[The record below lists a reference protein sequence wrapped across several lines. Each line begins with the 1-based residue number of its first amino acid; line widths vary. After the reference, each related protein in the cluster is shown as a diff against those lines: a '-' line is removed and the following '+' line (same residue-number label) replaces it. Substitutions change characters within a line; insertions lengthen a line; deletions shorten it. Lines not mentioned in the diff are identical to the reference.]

1 MRTGAPETIYVI
13 DDDESVRDS
22 LLILLSLKGYQVQ
35 AFASA
40 KAFLEAM
47 PPVIAGCLLL
57 DIRMPQITGL
67 QLQAELAARGIEVPV
82 VIITGHGDVSAAR
95 SAFLHGAVDFLEKPL
110 EEEAVLGAIRES
122 LGRDR
127 QRREQEA
134 LVVQRDSAMARL
146 TAREREVMELMC
158 DGHRNVDIAE
168 QLGISPRTVEVH
180 RAHLM
185 AKLQVD
191 DLAELIRLRGNSRPS
206 GREL

>member
-1 MRTGAPETIYVI
+1 MTTGVPETVYVI
-13 DDDESVRDS
+13 DDDASVRDS
-22 LLILLSLKGYQVQ
+22 LVIFLSLKGFQVR
-35 AFASA
+35 AFSSA
-40 KAFLEAM
+40 KAFLDAM

-57 DIRMPQITGL
+57 DIRMPRITGL

-110 EEEAVLGAIRES
+110 EEKSVLRAIGEALN
-122 LGRDR
+122 RDR

-134 LVVQRDSAMARL
+134 SSVQLDTSIARL

-158 DGHRNVDIAE
+158 DGHRNLDIAE

-180 RAHLM
+180 KAHLM

-191 DLAELIRLRGNSRPS
+191 SLAELIRLRKQ
-206 GREL
+206 LHL

>member
-1 MRTGAPETIYVI
+1 MAGPPEAIYVV

-22 LLILLSLKGYQVQ
+22 LVILLSLKGFQVQ

-40 KAFLEAM
+40 KAFLAAM

-67 QLQAELAARGIEVPV
+67 QLQADLAARGIEVPV

-110 EEEAVLGAIRES
+110 AEEAVLRAIDEA

-127 QRREQEA
+127 RRREKLA
-134 LVVQRDSAMARL
+134 SAAETEVSIARL
-146 TAREREVMELMC
+146 TAREREVMELLC
-158 DGHRNVDIAE
+158 DGHRNLDIADR
-168 QLGISPRTVEVH
+168 LGISPRTVEVH
-180 RAHLM
+180 KAHLM
-185 AKLQVD
+185 AKLQVEG
-191 DLAELIRLRGNSRPS
+191 LAELIRLHRSFHRAGSS
-206 GREL
+206 

>member
-1 MRTGAPETIYVI
+1 MTTGAPETVYVI
-13 DDDESVRDS
+13 DDDASVRDS
-22 LLILLSLKGYQVQ
+22 LVIFLSLKGFQVR
-35 AFASA
+35 AYSSA
-40 KAFLEAM
+40 EAFLDAM

-57 DIRMPQITGL
+57 DIRMPRITGL

-110 EEEAVLGAIRES
+110 EEKSVLRAIGEALN
-122 LGRDR
+122 RDR

-134 LVVQRDSAMARL
+134 SSVQLDTSMARL

-158 DGHRNVDIAE
+158 DGHRNLDIAE

-180 RAHLM
+180 KAHLM

-191 DLAELIRLRGNSRPS
+191 SLAELIRLRKQ
-206 GREL
+206 LHL